1 MTGACV
7 GAWVQEQSLELAQ
20 AVRCI
25 VGFWVELGLLPR
37 ALLRPAEYVRVQFR
51 ATAHFF
57 PYEPLSTPSDHAHRQ
72 SSQRE
77 RSERA
82 VRRWWALERG

>member
-57 PYEPLSTPSDHAHRQ
+57 PYEPLEVRQ
-72 SSQRE
+72 SAQILPQFELFRE
-77 RSERA
+77 
-82 VRRWWALERG
+82 G